1 MLVRILSDVDDK
13 LADIQ
18 KTSKQFLRRKLSWF
32 PRIYSSILKA
42 VALLYIATCKSYP
55 KQIKYPLFSSKYF
68 ACFPTKRMRKRFGGG
83 GGSYVI
89 SSVPYTR
96 APGVFYTFLVEGF
109 EWSGWLSSC
118 GQINE
123 RQNSNARAIHSLR
136 TAVYIVQFYTY
147 KSKFQLPIIS
157 PTADETICFL
167 YLQSQ

>member
-83 GGSYVI
+83 GVLRYII
-89 SSVPYTR
+89 SSVYESSWR
-96 APGVFYTFLVEGF
+96 FLYVSSGRFWMEWVVVFL
-109 EWSGWLSSC
+109 WSNQW
-118 GQINE
+118 
-123 RQNSNARAIHSLR
+123 
-136 TAVYIVQFYTY
+136 T
-147 KSKFQLPIIS
+147 SKFKRTCNSFTKNGGVYCAI
-157 PTADETICFL
+157 L
-167 YLQSQ
+167 YL